1 MVGADSRKQAE
12 AKLTMTGHHQNANTC
27 FRSKYYRG
35 SINLFNDSVPSQ
47 ILESNVTET
56 DQAAISNARWKEGR
70 RGGRRRPSHIF
81 IIYHLAAA
89 FGAVDAS
96 DGENM
101 RRVKIPPNPT
111 NTPC

>member
-1 MVGADSRKQAE
+1 MLKDS
-12 AKLTMTGHHQNANTC
+12 
-27 FRSKYYRG
+27 
-35 SINLFNDSVPSQ
+35 IPSQ
-47 ILESNVTET
+47 ILESNMTET

-70 RGGRRRPSHIF
+70 TDRRRPSHIF